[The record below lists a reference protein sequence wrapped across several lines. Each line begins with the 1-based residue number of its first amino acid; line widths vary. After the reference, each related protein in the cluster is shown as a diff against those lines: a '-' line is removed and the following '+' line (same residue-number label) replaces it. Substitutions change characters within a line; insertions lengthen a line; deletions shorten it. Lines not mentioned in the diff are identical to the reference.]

1 MVVGFSSFGSF
12 AATTL
17 FALQQ
22 QQHPASNIVK
32 RVKSIYR
39 DLEPCNVTS
48 FSYQRG
54 AIQFSHVFPSQEARD
69 ELSAKISQ
77 SNNSKSFLFHQIA
90 SSHGYTKPLLVYLP
104 GMDAAGISA
113 YTQFPSLADSFEL
126 WRMTVD
132 KDDCITTFLDLTN
145 AAVSFI
151 NDMVSATANDRPVV
165 LVGESFGG
173 LLAPSVALRVQ
184 HKLSG
189 LVLVNPAT
197 SFDQTQW
204 TSLLPVVAS
213 VGQQKQPPNTERRS
227 SFTSA
232 SRSEPNDGIAPTRF
246 PTPYSL
252 LGGLILSLT
261 IPDQKQF
268 GQIINLVRNVPV
280 RNQEDL
286 NDVLKSLADGF
297 HILQDRLP
305 EATVTHRIRQWLA
318 VGTQVINPRLGE
330 LRVKT
335 VIVAGNEDKMLP
347 TKQESTRLLS
357 IIPNST
363 KIELR
368 NSGHFTLDDRV
379 NLTHMILEESNIFP
393 KKKTFDPI
401 LDWTPPTMEYTK
413 ERIEEVIKP
422 LRLLTGPVFFSTD
435 EKGIRHRGLG
445 LIPPKNGGPILFV
458 ANHQFGKNVNSS
470 L

>member
-1 MVVGFSSFGSF
+1 MVLGFSSFGSF
-12 AATTL
+12 AATL
-17 FALQQ
+17 FAWQQ
-22 QQHPASNIVK
+22 HQHPASNIVK

-54 AIQFSHVFPSQEARD
+54 AIQFSHVFPSQDARD
-69 ELSAKISQ
+69 ELSAKITKT
-77 SNNSKSFLFHQIA
+77 NNSKSFVFHQIA

-104 GMDAAGISA
+104 GLDAAGISA
-113 YTQFPSLADSFEL
+113 YTQFPSLAGSFEL

-227 SFTSA
+227 SATPA
-232 SRSEPNDGIAPTRF
+232 SKSKPNDGIRPTRF

-252 LGGLILSLT
+252 LGGLLLSLT

-286 NDVLKSLADGF
+286 NDVLESLADGF

-335 VIVAGNEDKMLP
+335 VIVAGTEDKMLP

-363 KIELR
+363 IIELR

-379 NLTHMILEESNIFP
+379 NLTHIILEESNIFP
-393 KKKTFDPI
+393 KNKTYDPI

-445 LIPPKNGGPILFV
+445 LIPPPNGGPILFV
-458 ANHQFGKNVNSS
+458 ANHQFGKNVKSS

>member
-1 MVVGFSSFGSF
+1 MVLGFSSFGSL
-12 AATTL
+12 AATAL

-22 QQHPASNIVK
+22 QQQPASTIIK
-32 RVKSIYR
+32 RVKSIYQ

-54 AIQFSHVFPSQEARD
+54 AVQFSHVFPSQEARD
-69 ELSAKISQ
+69 QISATISYT
-77 SNNSKSFLFHQIA
+77 NNSKSVVFHQIA
-90 SSHGYTKPLLVYLP
+90 SSHSYTKPLLIYLP
-104 GMDAAGISA
+104 GLDAAGISA
-113 YTQFPSLADSFEL
+113 YSQFPSLAGSFEL

-132 KDDCITTFLDLTN
+132 KDDCKTTFLDLTN
-145 AAVSFI
+145 AVVSFI
-151 NDMVSATANDRPVV
+151 NDMVSAAANDRPIV

-173 LLAPSVALRVQ
+173 LLAPAVALRVQ

-213 VGQQKQPPNTERRS
+213 VGQQKQQPNIERRS
-227 SFTSA
+227 
-232 SRSEPNDGIAPTRF
+232 RSNDGILPTRF

-268 GQIINLVRNVPV
+268 GQIVNLVRNVPV

-286 NDVLKSLADGF
+286 NDVLESLADGF

-335 VIVAGNEDKMLP
+335 VIVAGTEDKMLP

-368 NSGHFTLDDRV
+368 NSGHFILDDRV
-379 NLTHMILEESNIFP
+379 NLTHIILEESKIFP
-393 KKKTFDPI
+393 KNKPYDHI

-422 LRLLTGPVFFSTD
+422 LRLLTGPIFFSTD
-435 EKGIRHRGLG
+435 EKGIRSRGLG
-445 LIPPKNGGPILFV
+445 LIPPQNGRPILFV
-458 ANHQFGKNVNSS
+458 ANHQFGK
-470 L
+470 